1 MPSCDW
7 SSRRHSVGIRA
18 RGLRIDCRLIPGSGT
33 TERRARLAEIPC
45 EERASQPEGDSKSRS
60 SPPGSGCPEV
70 LDVLLQGL
78 EPPSE
83 FKSPDPRRLV
93 NFLEVHDSGEL

>member
-45 EERASQPEGDSKSRS
+45 EERASQPEGDLKSRS
-60 SPPGSGCPEV
+60 SPPRSGCPEV

-78 EPPSE
+78 EPPQNSN
-83 FKSPDPRRLV
+83 PRI
-93 NFLEVHDSGEL
+93 HDVESTSSKCMIQE